1 MSTEIELKAH
11 VYDSERLKKILFSSG
26 IFEKTYKKEDSYW
39 ISPREKLLNG
49 LRIRKDREIEDGIL
63 KNERLIVTYKEK
75 KLENGMEIN
84 DEQEFSIDNAEV
96 FEELLLRL
104 GFTPGIKKR
113 KEGWA
118 FRFPASSAREIPVTA
133 ELSEVEGLGWFIEL
147 EIVEDSKNREII
159 EADRKRLFSL
169 LKSLGI
175 GEEQIEERYYGDM
188 LTEYNQHILVRG
200 VAV

>member
-11 VYDSERLKKILFSSG
+11 VHDSESLKKILFSSG
-26 IFEKTYKKEDSYW
+26 IFERAYKKEDSYW

-63 KNERLIVTYKEK
+63 KNERIIVTYKAKRLEK
-75 KLENGMEIN
+75 GIEIN
-84 DEQEFSIDNAEV
+84 DEQEFSIDNTGA
-96 FEELLLRL
+96 FEELLRRL

-118 FRFPASSAREIPVTA
+118 FSFPASGGKIPVTA
-133 ELSEVEGLGWFIEL
+133 ELSEVKGLGWFIEL
-147 EIVEDSKNREII
+147 EIVEDSENREII
-159 EADRKRLFSL
+159 EADKKRLLSL

-175 GEEQIEERYYGDM
+175 GEEQIEKRYYTDM
-188 LTEYNQHILVRG
+188 LMEYNGESGSANQL
-200 VAV
+200 